1 VSNFCSAKM
10 LILSFK
16 PPDHYTPGDVWIT
29 INRQLDFFLVRKQIM
44 KHSITSSISY
54 TTLNTENTDVESW
67 RNLVCWLVK

>member
-1 VSNFCSAKM
+1 M
-10 LILSFK
+10 LMLSSELR
-16 PPDHYTPGDVWIT
+16 
-29 INRQLDFFLVRKQIM
+29 INKISLKTWYRQLDLFLVRKQMM